1 MYYTQ
6 CNIKTF
12 RALLKWFHTGTWIHL
27 KSVLYS
33 RRWDLYSSKI
43 GIFCLFLSHLFNPC
57 SVSSFLFFL
66 GHGPILQSFYKIGAI
81 FKHILKLWKNILM
94 KKTFQDPISLSICMF
109 YNNKRNIKRGWS
121 KIKKSQVQTV
131 PGFNETDF
139 TNVVV
144 LHFSIH
150 TIP

>member
-1 MYYTQ
+1 MP
-6 CNIKTF
+6 IRSFRF
-12 RALLKWFHTGTWIHL
+12 RAGTWIHL

-81 FKHILKLWKNILM
+81 FKHILNGEKCFDEENFWLE
-94 KKTFQDPISLSICMF
+94 FQDPTSISICMF
-109 YNNKRNIKRGWS
+109 FYKYKRYNCNL
-121 KIKKSQVQTV
+121 KKWVKQDQKV
-131 PGFNETDF
+131 PSSNC
-139 TNVVV
+139 VW
-144 LHFSIH
+144 IQ
-150 TIP
+150 